1 MEKNNNEMMIKKNKG
16 DEEGKNNTITTNLQF
31 VILIVRYEYRL

>member
-1 MEKNNNEMMIKKNKG
+1 MIEKTKIKERK
-16 DEEGKNNTITTNLQF
+16 DEKKTITTNLRF